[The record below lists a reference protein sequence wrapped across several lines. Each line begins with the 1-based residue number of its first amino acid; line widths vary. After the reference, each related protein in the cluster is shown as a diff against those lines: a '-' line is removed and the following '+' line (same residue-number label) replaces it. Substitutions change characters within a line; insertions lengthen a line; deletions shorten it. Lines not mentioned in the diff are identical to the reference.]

1 MVQLDSSTR
10 KIKVFYEDGLD
21 IVQNNDQIDVTYT
34 VSINI
39 STTTK
44 TMELDT
50 YIFTLV
56 NPCVLSAYSNI
67 TGPSNS
73 TYSYT
78 IG

>member
-1 MVQLDSSTR
+1 MVQLDSSSR
-10 KIKVFYEDGLD
+10 KIKVYYEDGLD
-21 IVQNNDQIDVTYT
+21 IVQNYDQIDVTYT

-56 NPCVLSAYSNI
+56 NPCVLSTYSNI
-67 TGPSNS
+67 TGPSNA